1 MTNSPTNPARSELVG
16 RAADSTIVSL
26 FDARARLH
34 PTRVAVQAGASR
46 FTYGDLEERSRRVAT
61 LLAAAGVRPG
71 DRVGLLSENRPEY
84 VEIVLAAAR
93 LGAIV
98 ACQSMRATD
107 DELAAC
113 LDLVA
118 PVVTISSERAAA
130 HHGSQLE
137 TRPEERIVLGA
148 TYEQDLAA
156 SEPWTE
162 RSAAGAED
170 VAVIIYTSGT
180 TGLPKGACISHR
192 AEIVRSMAT
201 RAELGIAGDDTFV
214 AWSPLHHMGA
224 LDNSLSTLMSG
235 GKVVVVDGF
244 RPDELAEI
252 VAAERLGWLL
262 VMPGTVGRL
271 AQALR
276 ERGTRP
282 AGVRLCGVMP
292 DLVRPAEIAEIT
304 ALLGAPFANTFGAT
318 ETGCPP
324 CSAGVIPI
332 GEAPTAFPKE
342 QSAYCE
348 VRLVD
353 PEGRDV
359 PDGEPGEV
367 CMRGP
372 TLFSGY
378 WNNPEATNAD
388 FRDGWFHM
396 GDVLV
401 RDADGRLT
409 FVDRVKYMIKS
420 GGENIYPAEIE
431 RVLLRLPGVLEAG
444 VVRRPDPTWGEVP
457 VAVVVHAGDGSADEL
472 MQACRQHLPG
482 YKVPKDIVFVAPDS
496 LPRNPS
502 GKIVRRELEQLI
514 VER

>member
-1 MTNSPTNPARSELVG
+1 MTDPSRSDLVV

-34 PTRVAVQAGASR
+34 PARVAVQAGASR
-46 FTYGDLEERSRRVAT
+46 ITYGELAERSRRAAG
-61 LLAAAGVRPG
+61 LLAAAGVRRG
-71 DRVGLLSENRPEY
+71 DRVALLSENRPEY
-84 VEIVLAAAR
+84 LEILLAAGR
-93 LGAIV
+93 LGAIL

-107 DELAAC
+107 EELAAC

-118 PVVTISSERAAA
+118 PAVTLASERAAER
-130 HHGSQLE
+130 HDLPGK
-137 TRPEERIVLGA
+137 RIVLGA
-148 TYEQDLAA
+148 AYERALASA
-156 SEPWTE
+156 EPW
-162 RSAAGAED
+162 AAPPAARAED

-201 RAELGIAGDDTFV
+201 RADLGIAGDDAFV

-224 LDNSLSTLMSG
+224 LDNSVSTLVSG

-244 RPDELAEI
+244 RPDELADI
-252 VAAERLGWLL
+252 VATERLGWLL
-262 VMPGTVGRL
+262 VMPGTVARL

-292 DLVRPAEIAEIT
+292 DLVRPEEIAEIT
-304 ALLGAPFANTFGAT
+304 TLLGAPFANTFGAT

-332 GEAPTAFPKE
+332 GEAPTTFPKE
-342 QSAYCE
+342 QSTYCE

-353 PEGRDV
+353 PDGRGV
-359 PDGEPGEV
+359 PDGVPGEL

-378 WNNPEATNAD
+378 WNNPEATAAD

-401 RDADGRLT
+401 REPDGRLS

-457 VAVVVHAGDGSADEL
+457 VAVVAHDGEVTADAL
-472 MQACRQHLPG
+472 RAACRQHLPSF
-482 YKVPKDIVFVAPDS
+482 KVPKDFVFVAPGS

-502 GKIVRRELEQLI
+502 GKLVRRELEQLLAQ
-514 VER
+514 R

>member
-1 MTNSPTNPARSELVG
+1 
-16 RAADSTIVSL
+16 
-26 FDARARLH
+26 
-34 PTRVAVQAGASR
+34 
-46 FTYGDLEERSRRVAT
+46 
-61 LLAAAGVRPG
+61 
-71 DRVGLLSENRPEY
+71 
-84 VEIVLAAAR
+84 
-93 LGAIV
+93 
-98 ACQSMRATD
+98 
-107 DELAAC
+107 
-113 LDLVA
+113 
-118 PVVTISSERAAA
+118 
-130 HHGSQLE
+130 
-137 TRPEERIVLGA
+137 
-148 TYEQDLAA
+148 
-156 SEPWTE
+156 
-162 RSAAGAED
+162 
-170 VAVIIYTSGT
+170 VIIYTSGT
-180 TGLPKGACISHR
+180 TGVPKGACISHR

-224 LDNSLSTLMSG
+224 LDNSVSTLVSG

-244 RPDELAEI
+244 RPDELAGI

-262 VMPGTVGRL
+262 VMPGTVARL
-271 AQALR
+271 ARTLR

-292 DLVRPAEIAEIT
+292 DLVRPEEIAEVT
-304 ALLGAPFANTFGAT
+304 TLLDAPFANTFGAT

-324 CSAGVIPI
+324 CSAGVIPV
-332 GEAPTAFPKE
+332 GEAPAAFPKE

-353 PEGRDV
+353 PEGRDA
-359 PDGEPGEV
+359 PDGVPGEL

-378 WNNPEATNAD
+378 WNNLEATNAD

-444 VVRRPDPTWGEVP
+444 VVRRSDPTWGEVP
-457 VAVVVHAGDGSADEL
+457 VAVVVHAGEASADEL
-472 MQACRQHLPG
+472 KQACRQHLPS
-482 YKVPKDIVFVAPDS
+482 YKVPKDIVFVAPGS

-502 GKIVRRELEQLI
+502 GKLVRRELEQLFA
-514 VER
+514 ER

>member
-1 MTNSPTNPARSELVG
+1 VTNPAQSDLVSQ
-16 RAADSTIVSL
+16 AVDSTIVSL

-34 PTRVAVQAGASR
+34 PARIAVQAGTSR
-46 FTYGDLEERSRRVAT
+46 TTYGDLEERSRRVAT
-61 LLAAAGVRPG
+61 RLERAGVRPG

-84 VEIVLAAAR
+84 FEIILAAAR

-98 ACQSMRATD
+98 ACQSMRASG

-118 PVVTISSERAAA
+118 PVVTICSERAGA
-130 HHGSQLE
+130 HHANVLAE
-137 TRPEERIVLGA
+137 RPEERIVLGT
-148 TYEQDLAA
+148 TYEQELAA
-156 SEPWTE
+156 AKPWTAP
-162 RSAAGAED
+162 SAAHAED
-170 VAVIIYTSGT
+170 IAVIIYTSGT

-192 AEIVRSMAT
+192 AEIARSMAT
-201 RAELGIAGDDTFV
+201 RAELGIAGEDTFV

-224 LDNSLSTLMSG
+224 LDNSVSTLISG

-244 RPDELAEI
+244 RADELAEI
-252 VAAERLGWLL
+252 VATERLGWLL
-262 VMPGTVGRL
+262 VMPGTVARL
-271 AQALR
+271 AHALR
-276 ERGTRP
+276 ERGTQP

-292 DLVRPAEIAEIT
+292 DLVRPEEIAEIT
-304 ALLGAPFANTFGAT
+304 TLLGAPFANTFGAT

-324 CSAGVIPI
+324 CSAGVIPV
-332 GEAPTAFPKE
+332 GAAPTSFPKE

-353 PEGRDV
+353 PDGRDV
-359 PDGEPGEV
+359 PDGVPGEL

-378 WNNPEATNAD
+378 WNNLEATNAD

-431 RVLLRLPGVLEAG
+431 RILLRLPGVLEAG

-457 VAVVVHAGDGSADEL
+457 VAVVAHAGDGSVDEL
-472 MQACRQHLPG
+472 IQACRQHLPA
-482 YKVPKDIVFVAPDS
+482 YKVPKDIVFVAPGS

-502 GKIVRRELEQLI
+502 GKIVRRELEQLF

>member
-1 MTNSPTNPARSELVG
+1 MTDPARPELVA

-26 FDARARLH
+26 FDVRARLH
-34 PTRVAVQAGASR
+34 PARTAVQAGGAQT
-46 FTYGDLEERSRRVAT
+46 TYGLLEERSRRAAT
-61 LLAAAGVRPG
+61 LLAAAGVRRG

-84 VEIVLAAAR
+84 LEIVLAAGR

-98 ACQSMRATD
+98 ACQSMRASD
-107 DELAAC
+107 EELAAC

-118 PVVTISSERAAA
+118 PAVTISSARADARY
-130 HHGSQLE
+130 GSGLR
-137 TRPEERIVLGA
+137 TRPEERLVLGA
-148 TYEQDLAA
+148 TYEQALAA
-156 SEPWTE
+156 AEPWTQP
-162 RSAAGAED
+162 SAARAED

-180 TGLPKGACISHR
+180 TGVPKGACISHR

-224 LDNSLSTLMSG
+224 LDNSVSTLVSG

-244 RPDELAEI
+244 RPDELAGV

-262 VMPGTVGRL
+262 VMPGTVARL

-276 ERGTRP
+276 ERGTPP

-292 DLVRPAEIAEIT
+292 DLVRPEEIAEIT
-304 ALLGAPFANTFGAT
+304 TLLGAPYANTFGAT

-324 CSAGVIPI
+324 CSAGVIPV

-342 QSAYCE
+342 QSGYCE

-359 PDGEPGEV
+359 PDGVPGEL

-444 VVRRPDPTWGEVP
+444 VVRRSDPTWGEVP
-457 VAVVVHAGDGSADEL
+457 VAVVVHTGEASADEL
-472 MQACRQHLPG
+472 KQACRQHLPS

-502 GKIVRRELEQLI
+502 GKIVRRELERLL

>member
-1 MTNSPTNPARSELVG
+1 VTDPARSELVV

-34 PTRVAVQAGASR
+34 PARVAVQAGASR
-46 FTYGDLEERSRRVAT
+46 TTYGDLEERSRRVAG
-61 LLAAAGVRPG
+61 LLAAAGVGRG

-84 VEIVLAAAR
+84 LEILLAAWR

-98 ACQSMRATD
+98 ACQSMRASD
-107 DELAAC
+107 EELAAC

-118 PVVTISSERAAA
+118 PAVTVASERADARYDLRSRS
-130 HHGSQLE
+130 G
-137 TRPEERIVLGA
+137 ERIVLGTA
-148 TYEQDLAA
+148 YEQGLASA
-156 SEPWTE
+156 DPWTQP
-162 RSAAGAED
+162 SAADAED

-180 TGLPKGACISHR
+180 TGVPKGACISHR
-192 AEIVRSMAT
+192 AEVVRSMAT
-201 RAELGIAGDDTFV
+201 RAELGIAADDTFV

-224 LDNSLSTLMSG
+224 LDNSVSTLVSG

-244 RPDELAEI
+244 RPDELADV

-262 VMPGTVGRL
+262 VMPGTVARL
-271 AQALR
+271 ARALR
-276 ERGTRP
+276 DRGTRP

-292 DLVRPAEIAEIT
+292 DLVRPEEIAEIT
-304 ALLGAPFANTFGAT
+304 SLLDAPFANTFGAT

-324 CSAGVIPI
+324 CSAGVIPV

-342 QSAYCE
+342 QSGYCE

-353 PEGRDV
+353 PDGRDV
-359 PDGEPGEV
+359 PDGVPGEL

-378 WNNPEATNAD
+378 WNNPEATNTD

-401 RDADGRLT
+401 READGRLT

-444 VVRRPDPTWGEVP
+444 VVRRSDPTWGEVP
-457 VAVVVHAGDGSADEL
+457 VAVVVHAGETSADAL
-472 MQACRQHLPG
+472 QQACRQHLPS
-482 YKVPKDIVFVAPDS
+482 YKVPKDIVFAAPGS

-502 GKIVRRELEQLI
+502 GKLVRRELEQLLA
-514 VER
+514 ER